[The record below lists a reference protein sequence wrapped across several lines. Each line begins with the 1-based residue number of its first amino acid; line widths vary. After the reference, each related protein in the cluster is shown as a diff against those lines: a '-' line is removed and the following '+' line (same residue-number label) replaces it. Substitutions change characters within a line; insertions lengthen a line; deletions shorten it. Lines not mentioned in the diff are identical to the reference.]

1 MTNKLKGETTVN
13 LAGKDYK
20 ARLTIDAIMQIED
33 ACNCGIIKLANRM
46 GEADIRMSDVIN
58 VLLPALRGGGND
70 LQRKDIIQ
78 IVQKAG
84 IVKSHHCC
92 NPDCTILNWWFR
104 GRNRRGKVRKGRITD
119 DSLPIKR
126 FFSIC
131 VGMMGMSP
139 SNFWQSSPKEVYMAI
154 DGFIEFN
161 GGQKETP
168 MTKDDLHDLMELYP
182 DG

>member
-33 ACNCGIIKLANRM
+33 ACNCGIIKLANKM

-84 IVKSHHCC
+84 IVKS
-92 NPDCTILNWWFR
+92 TAAVATLIAQSL
-104 GRNRRGKVRKGRITD
+104 TD
-119 DSLPIKR
+119 DS
-126 FFSIC
+126 
-131 VGMMGMSP
+131 
-139 SNFWQSSPKEVYMAI
+139 E
-154 DGFIEFN
+154 E
-161 GGQKETP
+161 ETDEG
-168 MTKDDLHDLMELYP
+168 KLEK
-182 DG
+182 GE